1 MRLIDSV
8 KKYDNVSLIET
19 SKFKN
24 ITLSF
29 RYGLKYSPKLKA
41 SLLVLSNMLFET
53 SVNYDTKVKM
63 ATRKDLLYGF
73 NAQSMVNCYGN
84 VLVFNASFDFVNPR
98 FLKDVTVD
106 DYIAF
111 IDELLLNPLLDNE
124 KLNESKKNTSA
135 ALKRRL
141 DNPSSLASDNF
152 YEEISKDDSKFN
164 IYCNG
169 NLIEII
175 ENIELKDIEEAYR
188 LLSDSRL
195 DIYLIGDI
203 DEKLLSYLNKFKSNN
218 NISMNDSSAVYNPKE
233 EITFKKKVSQSTLIY
248 SYSTPFNRSHED
260 YIAFNLGNIVFGG
273 IPTSLLFSNVREKHS
288 LCYSIAAI
296 SLKNDGIVMVKTL
309 IDRNNK
315 EKAVK
320 DIEEQFNCM
329 INGDYDESV
338 LISAKQMLMNNLMS
352 IDDDID
358 YLLDHLYINDLR
370 NCHESLDEY
379 IDKMLKVT
387 KEDISRVFRQYVP
400 YLTYFLEGNLDD

>member
-8 KKYDNVSLIET
+8 KKYNNVSLIET

-29 RYGLKYSPKLKA
+29 RFGLKYNPKLKA

-53 SVNYDTKVKM
+53 SKNYETKVKM
-63 ATRKDLLYGF
+63 ATKKDLLYGF
-73 NAQSMVNCYGN
+73 NGQSMVNCYGN

-98 FLKDVTVD
+98 FLKDVNID
-106 DYIAF
+106 DYITF
-111 IDELLLNPLLDNE
+111 IDELLLNPLLDND

-152 YEEISKDDSKFN
+152 YGELSKDDEKFN
-164 IYCNG
+164 IYRNG
-169 NLIEII
+169 NLLEVIGTL
-175 ENIELKDIEEAYR
+175 ELKDIEEAYK
-188 LLSDSRL
+188 LLFSSRL
-195 DIYLIGDI
+195 DIYAIGDI
-203 DEKLLSYLNKFKSNN
+203 DEKLLSYLNKFKTNG
-218 NISMNDSSAVYNPKE
+218 NISMNDSSAVYDTKE

-248 SYSTPFNRSHED
+248 SYSTPFNRAHKD

-288 LCYSIAAI
+288 LCYSIAAV
-296 SLKNDGIVMVKTL
+296 SLKNDGVVMVKTL
-309 IDRNNK
+309 IDKNNK

-320 DIEEQFNCM
+320 DIEEQFMCM
-329 INGDYDESV
+329 VNGDYDESV
-338 LISAKQMLMNNLMS
+338 LFSAKQMLMNNLMS

-370 NCHESLDEY
+370 NSYESLDEY

-387 KEDISRVFRQYVP
+387 KEDISRVFRQYRP

>member
-29 RYGLKYSPKLKA
+29 RYGLKYSSKLKA

-53 SVNYDTKVKM
+53 SVNYNTKVKM

-164 IYCNG
+164 IYRNG

-218 NISMNDSSAVYNPKE
+218 NISMNDSSAVYNTKE

-370 NCHESLDEY
+370 NRHESLDEY

>member
-1 MRLIDSV
+1 
-8 KKYDNVSLIET
+8 
-19 SKFKN
+19 
-24 ITLSF
+24 
-29 RYGLKYSPKLKA
+29 
-41 SLLVLSNMLFET
+41 
-53 SVNYDTKVKM
+53 
-63 ATRKDLLYGF
+63 
-73 NAQSMVNCYGN
+73 MVNCYGN

-164 IYCNG
+164 IYRNG

-203 DEKLLSYLNKFKSNN
+203 DEKLLRYLNKFKSNN
-218 NISMNDSSAVYNPKE
+218 NISMNDSSAVYNTKE

-379 IDKMLKVT
+379 IEKMLKVT

>member
-73 NAQSMVNCYGN
+73 NAQSVVNCYGN

-98 FLKDVTVD
+98 FLKDVNID
-106 DYIAF
+106 DYITF
-111 IDELLLNPLLDNE
+111 IDELLLNPLLDNDN
-124 KLNESKKNTSA
+124 LNESKNNTSA

-152 YEEISKDDSKFN
+152 YGELSKGDEKFD
-164 IYCNG
+164 IYRNG
-169 NLIEII
+169 NLIDII
-175 ENIELKDIEEAYR
+175 ENLELNDIEETYNK
-188 LLSDSRL
+188 LFKSRL
-195 DIYLIGDI
+195 DIYAIGDI
-203 DEKLLSYLNKFKSNN
+203 DEKLLSYLNKLKSNN
-218 NISMNDSSAVYNPKE
+218 NISMNDSSAVYNTKE
-233 EITFKKKVSQSTLIY
+233 EITFKKKVSQSTLIF